1 MLIERTQLQDLSRR
15 LEEEPRT
22 LIFVSGPRR
31 VGKTTMVEQ
40 ALSLRRQTSIYLA
53 VDQPSPASSD
63 WSNAANRALSTEA
76 LGIAPRS
83 ERWLIDQWS
92 QARARATVLPTGQY
106 FVLAID
112 EIQKVPRWSDVV
124 KGLWDADR
132 ANHVPMHVILLGS
145 SAWLM
150 QQGMHESLQGR
161 FEVIHLTHW
170 SYAEMQQAFNVSL
183 DEFIYF
189 GGYPGSTH
197 LYREGA
203 RWRQFIRM
211 AMIDPNINVD
221 IFQMVR
227 VDKPALLKN
236 LFELGCGAYSGQ
248 IVALTKLLGEVENAG
263 NTVTLSRYLDL
274 LSKAELL
281 SGLEKYTGRAHRGRA
296 APPKFNA
303 HNTALISALAGYD
316 YAAALNDRSHWGRLV
331 ESAVGAHL
339 INSKQPDSKV
349 TYWRESPDEVD
360 FVFHREGRLLA
371 IEVKSG
377 EKYANPK
384 GLDIF
389 KSKYKHAK
397 TLLVGHGGVPIA
409 EFLSRP
415 ADEWLD

>member
-1 MLIERTQLQDLSRR
+1 MIIERPQLNILSNR
-15 LEEEPRT
+15 LGEEPRS

-31 VGKTTMVEQ
+31 VGKTTMVQQAISRLRRTSTYLATDQQVSPVASWEQ
-40 ALSLRRQTSIYLA
+40 GTSATASTETLGFAPKSEQWLVEQWTLARSNAKALS
-53 VDQPSPASSD
+53 P
-63 WSNAANRALSTEA
+63 
-76 LGIAPRS
+76 
-83 ERWLIDQWS
+83 
-92 QARARATVLPTGQY
+92 GQY
-106 FVLAID
+106 YVLAID
-112 EIQKVPRWSDVV
+112 EVQKIPRWSEVV

-132 ANHVPMHVILLGS
+132 ADNIPMHVVLLGS

-150 QQGMHESLQGR
+150 QQGMHESLLGR
-161 FEVIHLTHW
+161 FETIHLTHW
-170 SYAEMQQAFNVSL
+170 SYAEMQQAFNVNL

-203 RWRQFIRM
+203 RWRQFIRQS
-211 AMIDPNINVD
+211 MIEPNISLD
-221 IFQMVR
+221 IFEMVR
-227 VDKPALLKN
+227 VDKPASLRT

-281 SGLEKYTGRAHRGRA
+281 SGLEKFTGRPHRGRA

-316 YAAALNDRSHWGRLV
+316 YENALNDRSHWGRLV

-339 INSKQPDSKV
+339 INSKHPDTKV
-349 TYWRESPDEVD
+349 QYWRESPDEVD
-360 FVFHREGRLLA
+360 FVLQSQGRLLA

-377 EKYANPK
+377 KTFAAPK
-384 GLDIF
+384 GLDVF
-389 KSKYKHAK
+389 QAK
-397 TLLVGHGGVPIA
+397 FPKARTLLVGNGGIPIA
-409 EFLSRP
+409 EFLTRP